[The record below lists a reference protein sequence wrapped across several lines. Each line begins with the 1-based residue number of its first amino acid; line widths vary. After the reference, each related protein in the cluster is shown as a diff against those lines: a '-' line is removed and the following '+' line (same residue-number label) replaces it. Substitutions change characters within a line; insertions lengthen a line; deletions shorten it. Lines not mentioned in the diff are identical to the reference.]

1 MPPISRGFL
10 NVRRRRIS
18 AAILL
23 LLACF
28 ALPAF
33 TQSGAAQ
40 SATITQAPSQ
50 AQTTPPAQ
58 SAPTSDAAQPKAAAA
73 ETYRAGGKQFALPPP
88 SSDLVEGGP
97 DNRII
102 MENFVP
108 ENNRLVASFA
118 TPEDLAALRAGSKK
132 TLTKYAMVEVP
143 RKGEFAEFS
152 AGDFK
157 DLADGAAQQ
166 IGVAMDS
173 AVSEG
178 EETFNRRMKSL
189 ELDNLTVKLDKPV
202 QLGTLFS
209 RSDAIGFGMILPV
222 TVAGTTT
229 RMIAGVIFLRVKNR
243 VLFAYL
249 YGSYKDESSAQWI
262 RKASEEW
269 VDAILKANQE

>member
-18 AAILL
+18 AAALL
-23 LLACF
+23 SLVAFAFSALA
-28 ALPAF
+28 
-33 TQSGAAQ
+33 QSGAAQ
-40 SATITQAPSQ
+40 SATITQAPAP
-50 AQTTPPAQ
+50 AQTTPAGQPAL
-58 SAPTSDAAQPKAAAA
+58 SGDAAPPKAAAP
-73 ETYRAGGKQFALPPP
+73 ETYRAGGKQFALPAP

-97 DNRII
+97 DNRIV

-108 ENNRLVASFA
+108 DNNRLVAAFA

-132 TLTKYAMVEVP
+132 LTKYAMVEVP

-262 RKASEEW
+262 RKASENW
-269 VDAILKANQE
+269 ADAILKANQE